1 MDVCFASCLC
11 GYSIVKFVHIDAV
24 GGILLWRCQICGT
37 KLFLRVS
44 YPPTWWSHHLESHH
58 SVVSH
63 SVLFTIRWFHIQFF
77 SLFGGFT
84 FSSFNY
90 SVVSHSVLFTIRL
103 FHIQFFSLFGG
114 FTFSSFHYSVVSHSV
129 LFTIRWFHIQFFS
142 LFGGF
147 TFSSFHY
154 SVVSHS
160 VLFTI
165 TATLNNPSERA
176 KHSII
181 FYNNS
186 YQRTEKNFFIT
197 NNNTD
202 SAQFL
207 CHRDFRTSI
216 RSS

>member
-44 YPPTWWSHHLESHH
+44 YPPAWWSHHLESHH

-84 FSSFNY
+84 FSSF
-90 SVVSHSVLFTIRL
+90 
-103 FHIQFFSLFGG
+103 
-114 FTFSSFHYSVVSHSV
+114 HYSVVGGSCFNFESC
-129 LFTIRWFHIQFFS
+129 FS
-142 LFGGF
+142 N
-147 TFSSFHY
+147 TF
-154 SVVSHS
+154 
-160 VLFTI
+160 I
-165 TATLNNPSERA
+165 TATLNNPAERA

-186 YQRTEKNFFIT
+186 YQRTEKT
-197 NNNTD
+197 
-202 SAQFL
+202 FL
-207 CHRDFRTSI
+207 LQSI
-216 RSS
+216 ILIVRSSYVIEILEPQ